1 MSVLSTLQNNNIKD
15 HLKTTFYDNSPN
27 LIIMDFGGRCW
38 GLDEKRFDNF
48 YHSENNRIYYD
59 ETNNSY
65 YREDNS
71 DYRKFGGWNMGTD
84 DCLWSACSINCGLTG
99 LLDINNYRG
108 YNSTKSPNECP
119 SRNADS
125 NNYYKQD
132 DKDKFDKNRN
142 NRIFSWTTG
151 SDPPNAIPGYYRIS
165 RNNDKNDNVNPQ
177 TWIIKNK
184 DGIDLEFPE
193 AGFVTLQRSDVEYD
207 LAFILFVK
215 YIDRNHFVDDIIKN
229 HSTLV
234 NNILNEKYNKNGLSK
249 CMKLNTNLN
258 SDNDW
263 IHNFEES
270 EESTVSTLSTLQ
282 HSKSNYCLKFPPPE
296 MDAVNDKIKK
306 LACSN
311 TIPEFKWRRTGDMIT
326 KGTGEVKCMDS
337 NGTSIYLNKCDP
349 DNSYQKWSFEG
360 RKIIHNKSGKCLTVV
375 DGDSNAKLVDCSCKY
390 DLDRNTDDFRTKYI
404 DLVKQKYNNCKNK
417 ENLNYNNID
426 DCNDLL
432 IYNDTMSMKFVNWC
446 VDNDSNVQA
455 TDYCIDALQANKYLD
470 IYNSKECSKQNNIMN
485 NKYCSSFLKKK
496 LDDKERELYNKI
508 TYDTILNK
516 WCSDTNKFISG
527 NENWKYTDKPYDK
540 DCLNNWNYYSRDGV
554 NIIESNIPNITSLNN
569 TKTWCA
575 TRSNSD
581 DNAKCNYLNSR
592 NNYINKDNYNELNT
606 YWKQTGCLSELPIP
620 LFLKVMN
627 MEIDEQKTYLKTN
640 FLNNPNFYTRNI
652 CYTGDTIENNTIIL
666 PNQCIYSQN
675 KNYKLCL
682 TEKGELHI
690 YDIPNNTSRK
700 INTGSDNTM
709 SSELAMQT
717 DGNLVLYNKD
727 GTYWSS
733 STFTKNTFGVMRNDG
748 QFVLY
753 SKDGNIVKTLS
764 PKDEEFVKTLYSK
777 YVPSVLYKT
786 FFSSSFDNKDC
797 LEDTENNKE
806 YNYDNNILFI
816 LFIILFTLIIILLK
830 FKNKC
835 KNTIFIK
842 TDYDNKKF

>member
-1 MSVLSTLQNNNIKD
+1 
-15 HLKTTFYDNSPN
+15 
-27 LIIMDFGGRCW
+27 
-38 GLDEKRFDNF
+38 
-48 YHSENNRIYYD
+48 
-59 ETNNSY
+59 
-65 YREDNS
+65 
-71 DYRKFGGWNMGTD
+71 
-84 DCLWSACSINCGLTG
+84 
-99 LLDINNYRG
+99 
-108 YNSTKSPNECP
+108 
-119 SRNADS
+119 
-125 NNYYKQD
+125 
-132 DKDKFDKNRN
+132 
-142 NRIFSWTTG
+142 
-151 SDPPNAIPGYYRIS
+151 
-165 RNNDKNDNVNPQ
+165 
-177 TWIIKNK
+177 
-184 DGIDLEFPE
+184 
-193 AGFVTLQRSDVEYD
+193 
-207 LAFILFVK
+207 
-215 YIDRNHFVDDIIKN
+215 
-229 HSTLV
+229 
-234 NNILNEKYNKNGLSK
+234 
-249 CMKLNTNLN
+249 MKLNTNLN

-270 EESTVSTLSTLQ
+270 EESTVSTLQ
-282 HSKSNYCLKFPPPE
+282 HSKSNYCLKFPPQQ
-296 MDAVNDKIKK
+296 MDNVNNMIKK
-306 LACSN
+306 AACSN
-311 TIPEFKWRRTGDMIT
+311 TIPEFKWRRKGDMIT
-326 KGTGEVKCMDS
+326 KDTGVVKCMDS
-337 NGTSIYLNKCDP
+337 NGTSIYLNKC
-349 DNSYQKWSFEG
+349 NSENAYQKWSFEG
-360 RKIIHNKSGKCLTVV
+360 RKIIHNESRKCLTVV
-375 DGDSNAKLVDCSCKY
+375 GDDVKLVDCSCKY

-417 ENLNYNNID
+417 KNLNYNNID

-432 IYNDTMSMKFVNWC
+432 NNNDTMSMKFVNWC
-446 VDNDSNVQA
+446 VDNDSDVQA
-455 TDYCIDALQANKYLD
+455 TDYCIDALQDTNKYLD

-485 NKYCSSFLKKK
+485 NKYCSRFLKKK

-516 WCSDTNKFISG
+516 WCSDTNNFISG
-527 NENWKYTDKPYDK
+527 NENRKYTDDK
-540 DCLNNWNYYSRDGV
+540 
-554 NIIESNIPNITSLNN
+554 
-569 TKTWCA
+569 
-575 TRSNSD
+575 
-581 DNAKCNYLNSR
+581 AKCNYLNSR
-592 NNYINKDNYNELNT
+592 NNYIDKDNYNELNT

-620 LFLKVMN
+620 LFLKVMD
-627 MEIDEQKTYLKTN
+627 MKIDEQKTYLKTY

-690 YDIPNNTSRK
+690 YDLPNNTSRK